1 MHPFFSVTI
10 FTGQQLVLE
19 ALQRW
24 LTRPCTDAVD
34 VQRQRRGLK
43 GLLSLLIK
51 TTATGMLATVLDAAI
66 EFRRR
71 QLLAAAAAEP
81 DEGSAAAVA
90 RFPGLGMLSRA
101 GIASW
106 KARLLMGIDE
116 LERRAHAYGIESRH
130 RFSPEKE
137 AGKTDFAGGSGSKL
151 VLAGSRAGSCL
162 DLEEAERSERL
173 GRTVE
178 QLRELVKQGDPESQR
193 RADVEVG
200 SLVDLRLRAVGGE
213 QEPDTPAL
221 TAELCHICMD
231 RCVDVLVR
239 LCHDSRTPAAASA
252 AFHTAA
258 SQPSP
263 GSAYPLADSPAPLSP
278 CRWLAA
284 CTSCAL
290 AAHAVCATRTTMP
303 CRSAPSAASPLTALW
318 RLRRLPANR
327 VAPVAAPLRPLL
339 APQPA
344 SALLSSEAAA
354 GC

>member
-1 MHPFFSVTI
+1 M
-10 FTGQQLVLE
+10 
-19 ALQRW
+19 
-24 LTRPCTDAVD
+24 
-34 VQRQRRGLK
+34 
-43 GLLSLLIK
+43 
-51 TTATGMLATVLDAAI
+51 
-66 EFRRR
+66 
-71 QLLAAAAAEP
+71 
-81 DEGSAAAVA
+81 
-90 RFPGLGMLSRA
+90 
-101 GIASW
+101 
-106 KARLLMGIDE
+106 
-116 LERRAHAYGIESRH
+116 
-130 RFSPEKE
+130 
-137 AGKTDFAGGSGSKL
+137 
-151 VLAGSRAGSCL
+151 LAGSRAGSCL

-200 SLVDLRLRAVGGE
+200 SLVDLLLGTAPRPAAAAAPTARSRSVPAGLNRLAPREAGACMRVCRSRPALTAEGGE

-231 RCVDVLVR
+231 RCVDVQVR